1 MERENSDFLMYP
13 HLAEISSPDDVK
25 KMTGDELTLLAT
37 EIRSVIIETCAK
49 NGGHL
54 ASNLGIVEA
63 TIALHRVF
71 DCRNFGSGSGFGA
84 NSGDRIIFDVG
95 HQAYAHKLLTGRGK
109 YFSTLRQYGG
119 ISGFTNRE
127 ESPYDTVTAGHS
139 GTSLS
144 TAVGLA
150 EANRIAGR
158 KNWVVAVIGDG
169 SFTNGMIYEA
179 LNQVSCEKLRLII
192 LLNDNEMS
200 ISKNVGGLSEYLSYI
215 RTSEGYFA
223 LKIMLKKLLS
233 RVPVIGNGMISS
245 ARRIRDFF
253 KRITG
258 SETWFESFGLEFIGP
273 VNGND
278 LERLTAVLEEAKQ
291 KTSPVVVH
299 MKTKKGLGYPPA
311 ECYPEKYHSTAPFS
325 VEGDNERVCEIM
337 DSRNDHAFHSAAAGD
352 IGSGEN
358 RRGEQS
364 GRRTFTEYFSDLICD
379 FAREDEKICAIT
391 AAMTDGCGLGKF
403 AECYPDRFFDVG
415 IAEEHAM
422 TMAGGL
428 SLGGMKPVLVLYATF
443 AQRTFD
449 QLWHDVSLQG
459 LPLVLMISHAGL
471 VPGDGVTH
479 QGLFDVGLFSQ
490 IPGVN
495 IYSPTDAVTLKKM
508 MENALCSNNISVIR
522 YPKDKCPENLAA
534 EFGLD
539 VSELYMRRD
548 FGSLGSGKIILTYG
562 RIGAVV
568 LRALE
573 EIFAE
578 KGSQVRGEKYGSGGV
593 RVILMTRIFPVPE
606 EVYGEIEEAGKSA
619 DVLVI
624 EENFVHGGIGEVL
637 SAELMRRES
646 CRDSRGG
653 GRSARVKIC
662 GVEQKKIPHGD
673 IDSVMRYVGLDFA
686 SVKEKILR
694 FLR

>member
-1 MERENSDFLMYP
+1 MERENRDFLMYP

-71 DCRNFGSGSGFGA
+71 DCRNN

-109 YFSTLRQYGG
+109 YFSTLRQFGG

-215 RTSEGYFA
+215 RTSESYFA
-223 LKIMLKKLLS
+223 LKIMLKKILS
-233 RVPVIGNGMISS
+233 RIPFIGNGMLSC

-258 SETWFESFGLEFIGP
+258 AETWFESFGLEFIGP

-325 VEGDNERVCEIM
+325 VEGDSERVCEIM
-337 DSRNDHAFHSAAAGD
+337 NSKNDRAFHSAAAGD
-352 IGSGEN
+352 FGSQEKCHGE
-358 RRGEQS
+358 RS
-364 GRRTFTEYFSDLICD
+364 FTENFSELICE
-379 FAREDEKICAIT
+379 FAREDDKICAIT

-415 IAEEHAM
+415 IAEEHAV

-449 QLWHDVSLQG
+449 QMWHDVSLQG

-495 IYSPTDAVTLKKM
+495 IFSPNDRVTLKSVM
-508 MENALCSNNISVIR
+508 SHALESNNISVIR
-522 YPKDKCPENLAA
+522 YPKERCLENIAA

-539 VSELYMRRD
+539 VNELYMKRD
-548 FGSLGSGKIILTYG
+548 FGADSGKIILTYG
-562 RIGAVV
+562 RIGSVV
-568 LRALE
+568 LRALS
-573 EIFAE
+573 EIFADC
-578 KGSQVRGEKYGSGGV
+578 GSQDSDERRDSGENRLGV
-593 RVILMTRIFPVPE
+593 RVIVMTKIFPVPE
-606 EVYGEIEEAGKSA
+606 EVYAEIESVGKSGA
-619 DVLVI
+619 DVLMV
-624 EENFVHGGIGEVL
+624 EEIFIHGGIGEVL
-637 SAELMRRES
+637 SAELMRRGWK
-646 CRDSRGG
+646 DGQKP
-653 GRSARVKIC
+653 ARVKVC
-662 GVEQKKIPHGD
+662 GVEQRKIPHGD
-673 IDSVMRYVGLDFA
+673 IDSVMRYVGLDFD
-686 SVKEKILR
+686 SVKGKILR
-694 FLR
+694 FLRQL